1 MNAPQSQPTNIG
13 RVRHR
18 AILEAKTLT
27 ADGGGGFAE
36 TWEPYALVW
45 GELVPA
51 SGDESVQAGR
61 VESRVSHKLIVRR
74 RTDVSA
80 NHRVRVGERTFAITA
95 VVDEGP
101 QAFWMTLLCEEGAP
115 S

>member
-1 MNAPQSQPTNIG
+1 MNAPLIG
-13 RVRHR
+13 ALRLRCT
-18 AILEAKTLT
+18 LEAKIVG
-27 ADGGGGFAE
+27 ADGGGGATE

-51 SGDESVQAGR
+51 TGSESVQAGR
-61 VESRVSHKLIVRR
+61 VESRVSHRLNIRR

-80 NHRVRVGERTFAITA
+80 THRVRIGDRVFAIVA
-95 VVDEGP
+95 VIDEGP
-101 QAFWMTLLCEEGAP
+101 HAFWMTILVEENAP

>member
-1 MNAPQSQPTNIG
+1 MNAQTSTIG
-13 RVRHR
+13 RARQR
-18 AILEAKTLT
+18 AILEAKTLA

-45 GELVPA
+45 AELIPA
-51 SGDESVQAGR
+51 TGDESVQAGR
-61 VESRVSHKLIVRR
+61 VESRVSHKLAIRR

-80 NHRVRVGERTFAITA
+80 NHRMRVGDRVFAITA
-95 VVDEGP
+95 VIDEGP
-101 QAFWMTLLCEEGAP
+101 QAFWMILLVQEGAP